1 MALEAVRDV
10 AFGVHQKIAWQADNP
25 LIRAATGRGRQL
37 WGGSIRDV
45 DADNGK
51 ITAFK
56 LPNVRATPATDSMG
70 SVFVR
75 VRTNA
80 FKKHNRFVLISE
92 QFILLR

>member
-1 MALEAVRDV
+1 MALEAVWNV
-10 AFGVHQKIAWQADNP
+10 AFGVHQKIAWQPDNP
-25 LIRAATGRGRQL
+25 LIRATSGCWRQFV
-37 WGGSIRDV
+37 GGSIRDV

-56 LPNVRATPATDSMG
+56 FPNVRATPATDSMD

-80 FKKHNRFVLISE
+80 FKKHNRLF
-92 QFILLR
+92 